1 MDVDEPLNIPAYLC
15 NNDYEIAALV
25 NQVDIDIQYDI
36 QEVQHLKDKY
46 DSAFLEITAKESE
59 IKNLKAKLKAK
70 EEDSRL

>member
-1 MDVDEPLNIPAYLC
+1 MDVDEPLNIPYLC

-36 QEVQHLKDKY
+36 QEVQDLKDKY
-46 DSAFLEITAKESE
+46 DSAVLEITAKESE
-59 IKNLKAKLKAK
+59 IKNLKANLKAK

>member
-36 QEVQHLKDKY
+36 QEVQDLKDKY
-46 DSAFLEITAKESE
+46 DLAVLEITAKESE